1 MVIFDH
7 FLNFFKIFFLFMKF
21 LEMRSSM
28 YVLFLFVKSKVL
40 YLLSQVKIP
49 LNIYIFMFLKN
60 IFVVLQP
67 YIFLGV
73 FHYFGNHG
81 SPASQIFNPRLSFNY
96 FNPAIILINKKNCAL
111 GVLSYGLGRK
121 QPRLVTLAT

>member
-1 MVIFDH
+1 
-7 FLNFFKIFFLFMKF
+7 
-21 LEMRSSM
+21 M

-40 YLLSQVKIP
+40 YLFSQVKIT

-73 FHYFGNHG
+73 FHYLVTMAALHLKFSTRV
-81 SPASQIFNPRLSFNY
+81 SPS
-96 FNPAIILINKKNCAL
+96 IILTQQ
-111 GVLSYGLGRK
+111 SF
-121 QPRLVTLAT
+121 